1 MAYFLGIDGGQSHT
15 TALVADAQGRIVGC
29 GHAGASNH
37 TRAPGGRERLT
48 NAVNQA
54 VGTALRQAGLIEPQE
69 VRAFRFVSAYLAL
82 TGVPEDKVAIV
93 NELLSAEFLKVDHD
107 APGALAGAHAGQP
120 GVIVLAGTGSVA
132 CGEAFDTRGAR
143 RYVRVGGRGY
153 LFADEGSAFAIARQA
168 LALALRRADRVDGY
182 DELQTALLEYFAR
195 PDLPSISEDVYA
207 DVISRDQLAGFAVVV
222 AALAER
228 SVSAA
233 QPLLD
238 QAADDLAELAEAVT
252 QRLQASEPLAV
263 SYHGGVF
270 KSTHLFAQFRAALAR
285 RLPHARLV
293 TPRFTASV
301 GALLLA
307 YRQAGITIT
316 PQLLDQLERFAITF
330 MGAACAGTVPRA

>member
-1 MAYFLGIDGGQSHT
+1 MLLCRLAFGGMAYFLGIDGGQSHT
-15 TALVADAQGRIVGC
+15 TALVANAHGRILGC

-54 VGTALRQAGLIEPQE
+54 VGAALQQAGLLGTGT
-69 VRAFRFVSAYLAL
+69 VRMFPFTSAYLAL
-82 TGVPEDKVAIV
+82 TGVPEDKIAIV
-93 NELLSAEFLKVDHD
+93 NELLSAEFLTVAHD

-132 CGEAFDTRGAR
+132 CGEAFDARGER

-168 LALALRRADRVDGY
+168 LSLALRRADRVAGY
-182 DELQTALLEYFAR
+182 DELQTALLEHFAR
-195 PDLPSISEDVYA
+195 PDLTSISEDIYA
-207 DVISRDQLAGFAVVV
+207 GVLSRDELASFAAVV

-228 SVSAA
+228 SVPLA
-233 QPLLD
+233 QQLID
-238 QAADDLAELAEAVT
+238 QAAEDLAELADAVT
-252 QRLQASEPLAV
+252 QCLQAAYPLDV

-270 KSTHLFAQFRAALAR
+270 KSPRLFAQFNIAITR
-285 RLPHARLV
+285 RLPSARV
-293 TPRFTASV
+293 VAPRFTAPI

-307 YRQAGITIT
+307 YRQAGRAITA
-316 PQLLDQLERFAITF
+316 QLLDQLETTPSIS
-330 MGAACAGTVPRA
+330 P

>member
-15 TALVADAQGRIVGC
+15 TALVAAEDGRLLGC
-29 GHAGASNH
+29 GQAGASNH
-37 TRAPGGRERLT
+37 TRAPGGHERLT

-54 VGTALRQAGLIEPQE
+54 VGAALQQAGLLSTGT
-69 VRAFRFVSAYLAL
+69 VRTFPFASAYLAL
-82 TGVPEDKVAIV
+82 TGAPEDKIAIV

-132 CGEAFDTRGAR
+132 CGEAIDAQGER

-168 LALALRRADRVDGY
+168 LSLALRRADRVADQVNSY
-182 DELQTALLEYFAR
+182 DELQTALLEHFAR
-195 PDLPSISEDVYA
+195 PDLPSISEDIYA
-207 DVISRDQLAGFAVVV
+207 GVLSRDQLAGFAAVV

-228 SVSAA
+228 GVKVA
-233 QPLLD
+233 QQLID
-238 QAADDLAELAEAVT
+238 QAAEDLAELAEVVT
-252 QRLQASEPLAV
+252 RRLQAAQSLDV

-270 KSTHLFAQFRAALAR
+270 KSPRLFAQFSAAIAQ
-285 RLPHARLV
+285 RLPRARLV
-293 TPRFTASV
+293 APRFTAPI

-316 PQLLDQLERFAITF
+316 PQVLTQLEATQSISQ
-330 MGAACAGTVPRA
+330 

>member
-15 TALVADAQGRIVGC
+15 TALIAAADGRILGS

-48 NAVNQA
+48 NAINQSVRA
-54 VGTALRQAGLIEPQE
+54 ALQQAGLLQ
-69 VRAFRFVSAYLAL
+69 VGTVKTFNFTSAYLAL
-82 TGVPEDKVAIV
+82 TGVPEDKIVIV

-132 CGEAFDTRGAR
+132 CGEAVDARGER
-143 RYVRVGGRGY
+143 HYVRVGGRGY

-168 LALALRRADRVDGY
+168 LALALRRADRVTDQVNGY
-182 DELQTALLEYFAR
+182 DEMQLALLEHFTR
-195 PDLPSISEDVYA
+195 PDLTSISEDVYA
-207 DVISRDQLAGFAVVV
+207 DGISREQLASFAAVVAV
-222 AALAER
+222 LAER
-228 SVSAA
+228 GVGAA
-233 QPLLD
+233 QQLID

-252 QRLQASEPLAV
+252 LRLQTAEPLAV

-270 KSTHLFAQFRAALAR
+270 KSPRLFAQFRAAVAR
-285 RLPHARLV
+285 RLPQARLIA
-293 TPRFTASV
+293 PRFDAAI

-307 YRQAGITIT
+307 YRQAGRAIT
-316 PQLLDQLERFAITF
+316 PQLLDCLETTQPIT
-330 MGAACAGTVPRA
+330 P